1 MPSASPTTI
10 SPEALASAR
19 SLRDLL
25 DPRQGPHAMQRVG
38 HLIVDHLASRW
49 GSRLEVV
56 RTDPVV
62 TVADNYDNL
71 HYPPDGAARDVR
83 YTRYV
88 SSTTLL
94 RTQTSAMI
102 PPTLRSW
109 GGGLPGGSCDVLCV
123 CPGLVYRRE
132 TIDKLHTGEPHQMD
146 LWRIREG
153 SPLTTEDLRK
163 MVEMV
168 VHAVLPKSP
177 YRCNPA
183 VHPYTMD
190 GLEIEVEVRGQWV
203 EIGECGL
210 ALPAILQ
217 EAGLDPLTHSGL
229 AMGLG
234 MDRLLMLRKG
244 IDDIRLLRSTDPRV
258 TSQMWNLNPYKVVSR
273 QPPIRRDL
281 SIAVAADTTPEEL
294 GDRVRG
300 ALGVE
305 ADSVE
310 VVRVLTETSYEDLP
324 LVARER
330 IGMSVGQKN
339 VLLEVVI
346 SNPSRTLT
354 SQEGND
360 LRDRIYAALHEG
372 SVSQWCR

>member
-1 MPSASPTTI
+1 MPPSII
-10 SPEALASAR
+10 SPEDHIRAI

-25 DPRQGPHAMQRVG
+25 DPSQGSHAMQQVADS
-38 HLIVDHLASRW
+38 IVSLLASRW
-49 GSRLEVV
+49 GCDRVLV

-62 TVADNYDNL
+62 DVVDNYDNL
-71 HYPPDGAARDVR
+71 HYPVGGAARDAR

-88 SSTTLL
+88 TPSTLL

-109 GGGLPGGSCDVLCV
+109 GGTIPNLSGDVLCV

-153 SPLTTEDLRK
+153 APLTTEHLRE

-168 VHAVLPKSP
+168 VHAALPGAQ

-183 VHPYTMD
+183 THPYTTD
-190 GLEIEVEVRGQWV
+190 GLEIEVEVRGQYV

-217 EAGLDPLTHSGL
+217 EAGLDPATHSGL

-258 TSQMWNLNPYKVVSR
+258 SRQMQDLNPYKVVSR

-281 SIAVAADTTPEEL
+281 SIAVAVDTSPEEL
-294 GDRVRG
+294 GDRVRE
-300 ALGVE
+300 ALGE
-305 ADSVE
+305 DADSVE
-310 VVRVLTETSYEDLP
+310 VVRVLTETSYEDMP
-324 LVARER
+324 QIARER
-330 IGMSVGQKN
+330 IGMAVGQKN
-339 VLLEVVI
+339 VLLEVGI
-346 SNPSRTLT
+346 SHPSKTMT
-354 SQEGND
+354 AQEGNG

-372 SVSQWCR
+372 SVSQWCQ